1 MNILLLAIIVE
12 RSTELITSSEISN
25 LIFKNRLKS
34 YLFNPSKPPYDSVF
48 RRFLLFLDKVTSCGY
63 CCSVWVAFVV
73 ALFSTVHFD
82 VLIFDVVLLH
92 GLSNLYHVLYELL
105 RRGRI
110 NTYDVD
116 LKVQSTGKYFEDAA
130 QSQE

>member
-1 MNILLLAIIVE
+1 MNVLLLAIIVE

-25 LIFKNRLKS
+25 MIFKNRLKS
-34 YLFNPSKPPYDSVF
+34 YLFDPSAPPYDSLL
-48 RRFLLFLDKVTSCGY
+48 RRFLLFFDKVTSCGY

-73 ALFSTVHFD
+73 TIFSPVYFD

-116 LKVQSTGKYFEDAA
+116 LKVQSTGKYFEDTA
-130 QSQE
+130 QSQD